1 MKIIALTYLATL
13 LTLGIL
19 DLIYLG
25 SIGVKLFK
33 QQLGPGVLRE
43 KPVAAAAIL
52 FYLLYAAGVS
62 YFAVLTNSNHGLL
75 TFALSGALIGLL
87 SYGTYDLTNMATLA
101 KWTWRLVV
109 LDMLWG
115 TVVTAVAAAAGGY
128 VLGLVS

>member
-1 MKIIALTYLATL
+1 MRTIGLTYFATL

-19 DLIYLG
+19 DLAYLG
-25 SIGVKLFK
+25 TVGIKLFK
-33 QQLGPGVLRE
+33 KELGPGVLRD

-52 FYLLYAAGVS
+52 FYLLYAAGVT
-62 YFAVLTNSNHGLL
+62 YFAVLAGTHHDLVS
-75 TFALSGALIGLL
+75 FALGGALIGLL

-101 KWTWRLVV
+101 KWTWKLVV

-115 TVVTAVAAAAGGY
+115 MVVTAAAAAAGGY